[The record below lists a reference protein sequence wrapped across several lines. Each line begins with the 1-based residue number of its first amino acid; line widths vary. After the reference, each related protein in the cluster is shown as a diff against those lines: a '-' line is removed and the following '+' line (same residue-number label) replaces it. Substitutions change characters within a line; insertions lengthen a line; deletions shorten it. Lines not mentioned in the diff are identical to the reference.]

1 MNNREEIEG
10 LYPESKM
17 LFADGFDMAILGV
30 DTNPWT
36 KESDKDDDS
45 TERVVY
51 SVRNI
56 MIILMDQGMDYDMAR
71 EHFDYN
77 IKGGYVGVHT
87 PIFVEDEELS
97 EELVRTNIE
106 DAWNEIEELDTNFNE
121 LSNEELTEL
130 RETLH
135 ARIKRALRLLSKYV
149 PDTIGEK

>member
-10 LYPESKM
+10 LYPDSKM
-17 LFADGFDMAILGV
+17 LFADGFDGAILGV

-36 KESDKDDDS
+36 KEADEGDNSK
-45 TERVVY
+45 ERVVY

-56 MIILMDQGMDYDMAR
+56 MIILMDQGMEYEKAR

-97 EELVRTNIE
+97 EELVRTNVE
-106 DAWNEIEELDTNFNE
+106 EAWNEIEELDTNFNE
-121 LSNEELTEL
+121 LHDFDLINL
-130 RETLH
+130 RETIH
-135 ARIKRALRLLSKYV
+135 ARIKRALSLLAKYV